1 MPIIATTQN
10 YKIDHRKELRG
21 ALQEVAKRLEKV
33 EGIRYS
39 SQVIHNR
46 IKRNHI
52 ETLKVYAEV
61 LRDMAIEDNAKAAMI
76 EKIKQDIQE
85 AVS

>member
-1 MPIIATTQN
+1 M
-10 YKIDHRKELRG
+10 
-21 ALQEVAKRLEKV
+21 QEVAKRLEKV

-52 ETLKVYAEV
+52 ETLKIYAEV
-61 LRDMAIEDNAKAAMI
+61 LRDMTIEDNSKAAMI
-76 EKIKQDIQE
+76 EKVKQEIQE
-85 AVS
+85 AIS